1 MPFRISGNRGS
12 QRVGRVQSMS
22 IGRSAAFQSA
32 QTVNL
37 SVARRQRRCHPQVR
51 RSLGVSLRRTRSILA
66 LFNPDQK
73 TALCDSHHPKKQQ
86 VVTTITLR
94 KAVGAHWWEGDNF

>member
-32 QTVNL
+32 QTVTRL
-37 SVARRQRRCHPQVR
+37 SLDAKDVATRR
-51 RSLGVSLRRTRSILA
+51 
-66 LFNPDQK
+66 
-73 TALCDSHHPKKQQ
+73 
-86 VVTTITLR
+86 
-94 KAVGAHWWEGDNF
+94 